1 MPSESLT
8 NGDLM
13 EAEDDERSEDPVGPS
28 MAPPIASAVS
38 CEVDGEALE
47 PETMAV
53 QGRAAALIAA
63 ARAMVSEEHLK
74 QRLAARGH
82 PCSQCDRVFM
92 SMQGLRSHERSHS
105 AMALFSKEDKYSCQY
120 CQFVSPFRH
129 KYVTQPTGPRCT
141 DKHIYEHISSS
152 SHLSGRPVEPSEAF
166 RAPSSFHSSGST
178 QAGIC
183 GTRQQTNIHSFFFFY
198 ARGTAAQRRVALE
211 AFPQRGGK

>member
-1 MPSESLT
+1 MDQRSSSVLNFPVTRRCVRKDGLSPGQACYRRSLLQPVSSGLSLFVALTTFNHHLRLLLPVSQQEATEVPLTLPSESLT

-13 EAEDDERSEDPVGPS
+13 EAEEEEEDQSEDPVGAEAMGP
-28 MAPPIASAVS
+28 AVASAIS
-38 CEVDGEALE
+38 SDVDGETPE
-47 PETMAV
+47 PEGVAV

-82 PCSQCDRVFM
+82 PCTQCDRVFM

-129 KYVTQPTGPRCT
+129 K
-141 DKHIYEHISSS
+141 
-152 SHLSGRPVEPSEAF
+152 
-166 RAPSSFHSSGST
+166 
-178 QAGIC
+178 
-183 GTRQQTNIHSFFFFY
+183 
-198 ARGTAAQRRVALE
+198 
-211 AFPQRGGK
+211 